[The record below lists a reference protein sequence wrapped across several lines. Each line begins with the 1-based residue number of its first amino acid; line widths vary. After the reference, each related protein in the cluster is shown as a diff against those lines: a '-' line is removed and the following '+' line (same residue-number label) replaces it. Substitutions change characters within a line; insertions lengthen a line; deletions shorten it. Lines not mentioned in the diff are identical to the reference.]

1 MGRICVR
8 QNIKLCRRRHIS
20 QLIAASHKHNLTNL
34 GKNSRFQADCHGN
47 IGQRACGYKCNIADR
62 CHQRIYYI
70 QHRVFIFRFFPER
83 CKYRSVKSCLSMYV
97 IRNNLLIPYHGLSAS
112 CVHRNIQPQI
122 LGHIQRIGR
131 CFLQRLV
138 SGNHRD
144 GQ

>member
-1 MGRICVR
+1 MSRITIC
-8 QNIKLCRRRHIS
+8 QNIELRCRRHIS

-47 IGQRACGYKCNIADR
+47 IGQRACGYKCNIAVR

-70 QHRVFIFRFFPER
+70 QHRVFIFCFSPER
-83 CKYRSVKSCLSMYV
+83 SKYRSVKSCLSMYV

-122 LGHIQRIGR
+122 LAYIQRIGS
-131 CFLQRLV
+131 CFLQCLV
-138 SGNHRD
+138 SGDHCD
-144 GQ
+144 TQ